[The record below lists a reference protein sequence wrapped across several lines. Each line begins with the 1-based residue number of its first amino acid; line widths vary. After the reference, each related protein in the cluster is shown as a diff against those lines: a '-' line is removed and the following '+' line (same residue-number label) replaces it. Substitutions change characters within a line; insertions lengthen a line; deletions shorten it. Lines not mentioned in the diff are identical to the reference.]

1 MHPDADSVP
10 SVNVNV
16 PFGQMVQTAPS
27 SLSLNVPLGQ
37 FIHLGLSA
45 FDLFRYVPTGHGTI
59 KKKRLIID
67 YFPQTKIHQF
77 KEIFDKNDMNLTF
90 NDFFIYDNAIK
101 QMCQTWGKELELS
114 YYRLHYPYII

>member
-59 KKKRLIID
+59 KKEEVNHRLL
-67 YFPQTKIHQF
+67 PAN
-77 KEIFDKNDMNLTF
+77 KNTSF
-90 NDFFIYDNAIK
+90 
-101 QMCQTWGKELELS
+101 
-114 YYRLHYPYII
+114 